1 MARPALRN
9 ILLFIITW
17 ICSGEMLAAGH
28 PNLTIPAKQGSD
40 SSSAIISFSRA
51 GNLILVRARVDTL
64 EGNFILD
71 TGAPGLVLNLTYFRD
86 FPMAIVPDG
95 VQGSMTGNSAPL
107 MRTWVQ
113 EVVIGSVN
121 YPRMEAD
128 VVNLGHIENSR
139 GVQVMGL
146 LGMELFS
153 QCEMIIDYENNLI
166 YLHRIGKGESSSYR
180 HTMLEDINK
189 YHTIPVDLAD
199 NRIIAKTQ
207 VAGRNLRL
215 VVDCAAE
222 SNVLDSRLPNK
233 IFEQVTITRKVKLV
247 GANQAKVDALH
258 GTLKNMKVGPL
269 EMGDMQV
276 LITNLEKTCFSY
288 TNCVDGILGVDFL
301 SRQKIGFNF
310 VKRQM
315 YIWK

>member
-1 MARPALRN
+1 MALGKIKTF
-9 ILLFIITW
+9 ILCFLCWLCCIDSIAVEKARIT
-17 ICSGEMLAAGH
+17 L
-28 PNLTIPAKQGSD
+28 LAKQGSD
-40 SSSAIISFSRA
+40 SSSAVISFSRA
-51 GNLILVRARVDTL
+51 GNLILVRARVDTM

-71 TGAPGLVLNLTYFRD
+71 TGAPTLVLNLTYFRD
-86 FPMAIVPDG
+86 YPMTIVPDAQ
-95 VQGSMTGNSAPL
+95 QGSMTGNSAPL
-107 MRTWVQ
+107 MRTQVLT
-113 EVVIGSVN
+113 VAIGNMN
-121 YPRMEAD
+121 YSQLEAD

-146 LGMELFS
+146 LGMELFR

-166 YLHRIGKGESSSYR
+166 YLHRIGKAESSSYR
-180 HTMLEDINK
+180 HAMLADVNAF
-189 YHTIPVDLAD
+189 YSIPIEMID
-199 NRIIAKTQ
+199 NRIIAKTE
-207 VAGRNLRL
+207 VGGKKLRL

-233 IFEQVTITRKVKLV
+233 IFENVTITRKVKLV
-247 GANQAKVDALH
+247 GANQAKVDALY
-258 GTLKNMKVGPL
+258 GTMKNMKLGTIDL
-269 EMGDMQV
+269 GNMQV